1 MEIATRTQSFVVV
14 VALVSGVVA
23 PAWAAATPATVG
35 SSIDDEKQARSL
47 YERAEKSFDLGR
59 FAEALADYQSAY
71 EAKPLPGFLFNI
83 AQCYR
88 NMSNFERARFFF
100 RRYLTLDPRA
110 PNRRRVEELIAEM
123 SKQLDAH
130 AAEAA
135 APPPSSPN
143 RWRRHLC
150 RWPLRPS
157 SLPSRR
163 PRRHSWRRR
172 RRRRLD
178 GPSGSAGGSGR
189 AWARSSWAASSR
201 ASCFLVPRRARPA
214 RSSRSTRASAR
225 LRRALEPEREAV
237 GAALDDERRGRRAR
251 AARHPLLE
259 RGEPRRRHGL
269 AVETEQHVALVE
281 RAARDRKS

>member
-14 VALVSGVVA
+14 VALVSGVVE

-100 RRYLTLDPRA
+100 RRYLALDPRA
-110 PNRRRVEELIAEM
+110 PNRRRVDELIAEM

-135 APPPSSPN
+135 APPPAAVEPKPVEAP
-143 RWRRHLC
+143 
-150 RWPLRPS
+150 PLPVAAAPVEPAVTPTAAP
-157 SLPSRR
+157 LVAAQAPPPARR
-163 PRRHSWRRR
+163 PVWKRWWFWT
-172 RRRRLD
+172 
-178 GPSGSAGGSGR
+178 G
-189 AWARSSWAASSR
+189 
-201 ASCFLVPRRARPA
+201 
-214 RSSRSTRASAR
+214 
-225 LRRALEPEREAV
+225 V
-237 GAALDDERRGRRAR
+237 GAVVVGGVVAG
-251 AARHPLLE
+251 LLLS
-259 RGEPRRRHGL
+259 RP
-269 AVETEQHVALVE
+269 ETRTPGSL
-281 RAARDRKS
+281 